1 MEKKPKENVAE
12 NSDDFVR
19 LEDYEAET
27 PDESVERDENGFSI
41 EGKKLAESCEK
52 LVTSFLEEH
61 GGDTSAAEDVFLSR
75 LKEQGIFDEN
85 DRITVP
91 DNPSEEQL
99 QSLDLFIGL
108 TGVEG
113 MKAISSNP
121 LILKRYFD
129 CPIIHSE
136 SSYREEEAEFE
147 GSTLGEVLTASQM
160 QEQFCS
166 ERRRQLSTYSDG
178 MNAVLHHCLDKM
190 REERQNNPISFTDYA
205 ETIDENNSERTKNVF
220 AIEVIRY
227 VEDCHDSEE
236 DPRLSI
242 DELAVTA
249 YLAKPEFTNSP
260 ACSEAFS
267 AIFTDLISQEQTPEN
282 AKSQN
287 EVMKSIYNDS
297 FRELY
302 EDSINGE
309 TRTLQEQL
317 LAQKALLSYEGTQY
331 AYEHPEEVSR
341 QAEIPATQQLS
352 DEMIT
357 FLTEKTSSEQREQL
371 AQRLNPSI
379 ATAIEREIHYIDTD
393 HWYRG
398 GEEKRQAKIASFES
412 LLLNAPTSVIA
423 EVTGLQKEL
432 ALADTLTNGA
442 ELRKDLI
449 IHAAHQSNPE
459 KFQQDIATRVS
470 ELSEEEI
477 QNNPELQAYLAE
489 HSSEII
495 PCFARIENSPITIFS
510 AEQIEATFPEE
521 DRGEILTAFLS
532 NIKNPGLLN
541 EVIRSRTEKKDSFSL
556 EQDISFAIYHQLENN
571 PDIVTDKQFISD
583 IEAAFTQCPQ
593 IIRSLSYDKIIEAC
607 SPESLSNATG
617 IPIDL
622 LDISSSKY
630 RIDIMQSYLSSE
642 RAAEEYHLSPE
653 ERSSEFYARVMRHID
668 SYSAEFSDADQE
680 HLRQAIAEGD
690 PALAKIILKSGKES
704 LCYLPPKTLHEAIPG
719 APEGLLEIAL
729 GSQLRSMIVDA
740 KLGEAESEQDILRSF
755 LYSLGDHP
763 ATKDISDYF
772 SSNDNLAHLAIKYN
786 QGRIL
791 SEAKFN
797 ELFPYATGIHEA
809 LLCMKPEKQSDIIH
823 DLDIEKRSLES
834 RDGFNPE
841 SPEYQTALQELH
853 KKAIIDL
860 VKHISEYDAI
870 ENLDLLTQT
879 LSENDEILRATLDYH
894 PEILESFTI
903 DQLFVIEPRLEKV
916 QAGLEKRDDVF
927 LKTCLEFLS
936 EHRDIEPDDVA
947 EQLLLNIINTNS
959 TDEALSESAKN
970 TNPNPDSPA
979 KHALY
984 LITQKPGLLE
994 SLNPDRLKAL
1004 QEMFGEE
1011 FKKGNNELLQISTDL
1026 DSELLP
1032 LLVLDEKAI
1041 KTIQK
1046 YATLSS
1052 EDVKADYLKIFS
1064 SFYKEIDN
1072 MSDYFDE
1079 IGFNAQ
1085 RALSDGHFEI
1095 VFGLP
1100 HYLSLEQIKQIDIPE
1115 GQKDIIE
1122 VFLSLNSRSLRMG
1135 KRIQKLALSEH
1146 FDSQGNPDGRC
1157 IDHPESI
1164 RELCFTLDRAL
1175 TDLSM
1180 SSSYHI
1186 SQNAD
1191 LILDKL
1197 ADNPEELSERVSD
1210 ILDVFDSGELSDIS
1224 KAYMLFRTLESAS
1237 LVSADGIPP
1246 SFEVSKNEEGRFR
1259 EIAMTDLLR
1268 SSIQSNSKSLREYII
1283 RAIQHEGFKGSRGE
1297 RGYRRILQYANNLG
1311 LGEVRSGADLLHIMD
1326 TQQESMHQRHLES
1339 IERSED
1345 GKYYLKRKPHA
1356 GDIEKGIS
1364 SSYLSDIF
1372 RRGYTC
1378 PEFLGDSIH
1387 QDLTHLDTDFA
1398 TIQEVQEDSLPPE
1411 KQELRAQH
1419 PHSIDEELFT
1429 AESIFGV
1436 YGDGITGVCYRD
1448 ERFESDTTEP
1458 NLSKMGIN
1466 DRVRTDFGGVRSA
1479 IGQMDIDFYAM
1490 TPPIDRLS
1498 FMRLR
1503 REIISSGCY
1512 TPVVDRKTGE
1522 VILTPEDFEEGRREL
1537 QRLGIDRFQNARYD
1551 AESQQDVPTDQEA
1564 PIEIS
1569 DHTAIPDSLLE
1580 LYGLGSLAEMTSGQ
1594 EAKEALNS
1602 TIDQAIY
1609 EKLLAAIES
1618 SGLPEKVKQ
1627 SFREMHHGTISGAA
1641 DIGIDSINTGST
1653 GRGTN
1658 VPNDADFDYMWRL
1671 SGITASHYSQIIEA
1685 IYFAP
1690 NAPLHGGGLYDGAI
1704 RKAHITIEA
1713 DGEERDIEID
1723 ISPSRKGDSLERS
1736 TDQMLASRLE
1746 KMKTQNP
1753 EKYREVVA
1761 NIVLAKKIMKA
1772 HSCYKAHRSDE
1783 TQGGL
1788 GGVGIENWVMQHGG
1802 SLIDAARSFASAMKQ
1817 AQEAHAKDQSVNLT
1831 THLLRIYTIW
1841 DYGENLMTERSIDGT
1856 NRTRYPFDE
1865 FIGNNTNEAGLMKI
1879 FEACKEIIAAYNS
1892 QEAE

>member
-1 MEKKPKENVAE
+1 MEKKPKENVTE

-27 PDESVERDENGFSI
+27 PDEAVERDENGFSI

-52 LVTSFLEEH
+52 LATSFLEEYE
-61 GGDTSAAEDVFLSR
+61 GDTFAAEDAFVSR
-75 LKEQGIFDEN
+75 LKEQGLFDEN
-85 DRITVP
+85 EHITVP

-99 QSLDLFIGL
+99 RCLDLVIGL
-108 TGVEG
+108 IGIEG

-136 SSYREEEAEFE
+136 ISYRKEEAEFE

-166 ERRRQLSTYSDG
+166 EHRRQLSTYSDG

-190 REERQNNPISFTDYA
+190 RAERQNDPISFTDYA
-205 ETIDENNSERTKNVF
+205 ETIDENNSEKVKNVF
-220 AIEVIRY
+220 AIEVVRY

-249 YLAKPEFTNSP
+249 FLAKPEFTNSP

-267 AIFTDLISQEQTPEN
+267 AIFTDLISQEQTSEN

-287 EVMKSIYNDS
+287 EVMESIYNDR

-302 EDSINGE
+302 EDSISDE
-309 TRTLQEQL
+309 TRTLQERL
-317 LAQKALLSYEGTQY
+317 MAQKALVTYEGAHY

-341 QAEIPATQQLS
+341 HAEIPAIQQLS
-352 DEMIT
+352 HEMKT
-357 FLTEKTSSEQREQL
+357 FLAEGTNSEQKERL

-379 ATAIEREIHYIDTD
+379 AAAIAREIHYIDTD
-393 HWYRG
+393 RWYGR
-398 GEEKRQAKIASFES
+398 GEEDRRTKTASFES

-432 ALADTLTNGA
+432 ALASTLTNGT

-449 IHAAHQSNPE
+449 IHAAHQLSPE
-459 KFQQDIATRVS
+459 RFQQDIATRVS
-470 ELSEEEI
+470 ELSDEEI

-495 PCFARIENSPITIFS
+495 PCFARTEKSPITIFT
-510 AEQIEATFPEE
+510 AEQIEAAFPEE

-541 EVIRSRTEKKDSFSL
+541 EVIRSRTEKKDSSSL
-556 EQDISFAIYHQLENN
+556 EQDISSAFGHQLEDN

-583 IEAAFTQCPQ
+583 VEAAFLQCPQ
-593 IIRSLSYDKIIEAC
+593 LIRYLYNDKIIEAC

-630 RIDIMQSYLSSE
+630 RIAIMWSYRSLE
-642 RAAEEYHLSPE
+642 RDAEVEHLSPE

-668 SYSAEFSDADQE
+668 SYSADFSDADQE
-680 HLRQAIAEGD
+680 HLRKAIAEGD
-690 PALAKIILKSGKES
+690 PALAKIILESGEES
-704 LCYLPPKTLHEAIPG
+704 LRYLPPETLHEAIPG
-719 APEGLLEIAL
+719 APEELLKIAL
-729 GSQLRSMIVDA
+729 GSQLRSLIFNSRH
-740 KLGEAESEQDILRSF
+740 GEAKSEQDILRSF

-772 SSNDNLAHLAIKYN
+772 SSSDNLAHLAIENN

-797 ELFPYATGIHEA
+797 ELFPYATGIHKA
-809 LLCMKPEKQSDIIH
+809 LLCMKPEEQSHIVRN
-823 DLDIEKRSLES
+823 LDRKKRSLE
-834 RDGFNPE
+834 RQDGFDPE
-841 SPEYQTALQELH
+841 SPEGQTALQELR

-860 VKHISEYDAI
+860 VDRISGRDTI
-870 ENLDLLTQT
+870 ESSDLLAQA

-894 PEILESFTI
+894 PKILTSFTI
-903 DQLFVIEPRLEKV
+903 DQLLVIEPRLEKV
-916 QAGLEKRDDVF
+916 QASLEKQDNAF
-927 LKTCLEFLS
+927 LITCLEFLS

-947 EQLLLNIINTNS
+947 EQLLLNIINTSS
-959 TDEALSESAKN
+959 TDEALSKSAKN

-984 LITQKPGLLE
+984 LITQKPDLLE

-1004 QEMFGEE
+1004 QEMFSEE
-1011 FKKGNNELLQISTDL
+1011 FKKGNNGLLRISTDL
-1026 DSELLP
+1026 DPELLP
-1032 LLVLDEKAI
+1032 LLVPDEKAI

-1052 EDVKADYLKIFS
+1052 EDAKADYLKIFS

-1072 MSDYFDE
+1072 IPDYFDE

-1100 HYLSLEQIKQIDIPE
+1100 HYLSLEQIKQTDIPE
-1115 GQKDIIE
+1115 GQKDILE
-1122 VFLSLNSRSLRMG
+1122 VFLSLNSRSQRMG
-1135 KRIQKLALSEH
+1135 KRIQELALSEH

-1175 TDLSM
+1175 TDFSM

-1186 SQNAD
+1186 SRNAD
-1191 LILDKL
+1191 IILDKL
-1197 ADNPEELSERVSD
+1197 AENPEELSERISD

-1224 KAYMLFRTLESAS
+1224 KTYMLFRTLESVDI
-1237 LVSADGIPP
+1237 VSADGIPP

-1311 LGEVRSGADLLHIMD
+1311 LGEIRSGADLLHVMD
-1326 TQQESMHQRHLES
+1326 AQRELMHQRHLES

-1356 GDIEKGIS
+1356 GDIEKGIN

-1398 TIQEVQEDSLPPE
+1398 AIQEVHEDRLPPK

-1429 AESIFGV
+1429 AESIYGV

-1448 ERFESDTTEP
+1448 ERFETDTAEP

-1466 DRVRTDFGGVRSA
+1466 DQVRSDFGGVRSA

-1490 TPPIDRLS
+1490 MPPIDRLS

-1522 VILTPEDFEEGRREL
+1522 VILTPEDFEEGRREF
-1537 QRLGIDRFQNARYD
+1537 QRLGVSRFQNVRYD
-1551 AESQQDVPTDQEA
+1551 AESQQDVPTDQEV

-1569 DHTAIPDSLLE
+1569 EHTTIPDSLLK
-1580 LYGLGSLAEMTSGQ
+1580 LYNLGSLAEMTSGQ

-1618 SGLPEKVKQ
+1618 SDLPEKVKQ
-1627 SFREMHHGTISGAA
+1627 SFREMHHGAISETA
-1641 DIGIDSINTGST
+1641 DIGVDSINTGST

-1658 VPNDADFDYMWRL
+1658 IPNDADFDYMWRL
-1671 SGITASHYSQIIEA
+1671 GGIAASHYSQIVQA
-1685 IYFAP
+1685 IYYAP
-1690 NAPLHGGGLYDGAI
+1690 DAPLRGGNMFNGAI

-1723 ISPSRKGDSLERS
+1723 ISPSRKGDSLEQS

-1746 KMKTQNP
+1746 KMKAQNP

-1761 NIVLAKKIMKA
+1761 NIVLAKKIMKG
-1772 HSCYKAHRSDE
+1772 HKCYKPYRSDE

-1802 SLIDAARSFASAMKQ
+1802 SLIDAARSFASAMRQ
-1817 AQEAHAKDQSVNLT
+1817 AQEAYAKDQSVNLT

-1856 NRTRYPFDE
+1856 DRTRYPFDE
-1865 FIGNNTNEAGLMKI
+1865 FIGNNTSEAGLTRML
-1879 FEACKEIIAAYNS
+1879 EACEEIIAAYDS
-1892 QEAE
+1892 QE